1 MSFIPSDL
9 DSRPAQP
16 APADLLSAQLPAQAP
31 VARSFSDPSYLMEIN
46 AIREKVKAGTATRD
60 DMKRAISL
68 IRETRGAVS
77 SPASTTGKSKSAS
90 SRAKA
95 TPKAKPDGQAL
106 LDLL

>member
-46 AIREKVKAGTATRD
+46 AIREKVKAGTATRE
-60 DMKRAISL
+60 DMKRAIAL

-77 SPASTTGKSKSAS
+77 APAAKPKSAS
-90 SRAKA
+90 TRAKA
-95 TPKAKPDGQAL
+95 APKAKPDGQAL